1 MAKIKFT
8 HRSVGSAPCGAF
20 ALSDDMYCDI
30 RPSTRTYT
38 VMVNHVIPF
47 TDPLLAGAYTL
58 LYTVRHASV
67 R

>member
-8 HRSVGSAPCGAF
+8 HRLVGSVRCGAF
-20 ALSDDMYCDI
+20 ALSDDMSCDI

-38 VMVNHVIPF
+38 VMVNHIIPF
-47 TDPLLAGAYTL
+47 IDQLLAGAYTL
-58 LYTVRHASV
+58 LYTVGHASV